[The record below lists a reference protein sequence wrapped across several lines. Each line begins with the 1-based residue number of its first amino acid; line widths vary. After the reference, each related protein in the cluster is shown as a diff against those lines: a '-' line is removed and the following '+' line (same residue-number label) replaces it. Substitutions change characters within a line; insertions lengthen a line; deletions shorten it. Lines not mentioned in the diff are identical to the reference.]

1 MVFLRRQPEIQI
13 VAINSIQNM
22 ASAVFMFA
30 PQRPRFFSA
39 DDWCIEFCI
48 LFIPYFLFP
57 IPMFRLFC
65 QNLWAPF
72 TERLPTTFACFCT
85 ATLHNSLL
93 YHHLL
98 TSRNPVIARSYK
110 FKKREPCH
118 SIFFRRNISEK
129 KTQRSCFRWYLTYL
143 VCVIL
148 NILCKKFGILFE
160 FSLTAE
166 QRIWKF
172 DHYTCRPLLEM
183 IME

>member
-1 MVFLRRQPEIQI
+1 
-13 VAINSIQNM
+13 M

-48 LFIPYFLFP
+48 LFIPCFLFP
-57 IPMFRLFC
+57 IPMFCLFC

-98 TSRNPVIARSYK
+98 TSRNPVRARSYK
-110 FKKREPCH
+110 FKKRKPCH
-118 SIFFRRNISEK
+118 SVFFRRNISEK
-129 KTQRSCFRWYLTYL
+129 KKQRSCFRWYLTYL
-143 VCVIL
+143 VCAIL

-160 FSLTAE
+160 FSLNLVWLQSRGFGNLIITPAAPFW
-166 QRIWKF
+166 RWIWNK
-172 DHYTCRPLLEM
+172 YIYSRPFSH
-183 IME
+183 